1 MTVLYILG
9 GLFIALFVLIPLL
22 ERSRHRF
29 TPEQVASL
37 SRWIWPLMIILAIVQ
52 LIRYML

>member
-9 GLFIALFVLIPLL
+9 GLFLALVILIPLL

-29 TPEQVASL
+29 SPEQVAKM
-37 SRWIWPLMIILAIVQ
+37 SRWIWPLMIILAVVQ
-52 LIRYML
+52 LIRYLV